1 MGRKGDLMPPVI
13 VYITGFRQHA
23 GKTVAAL
30 GIISALKKVIDPAR
44 IGYIKPVG
52 QEMIA
57 LESGQRIDKD
67 ALILKIFSG
76 IPELDLEY
84 LSPVRLLSGFTRKY
98 LDAPDRQQET
108 ANLKAQIQSALEQ
121 LAGKD
126 VIIAEATGHPGVGS
140 IVGLSNA
147 KVSNLMK
154 AEIVF
159 LSGGGIGKAMD
170 QLEVDLSYFLFKRS
184 RVRGIIF
191 NKVMPE
197 KLPAMKQYVNEE
209 LINSKLDAV
218 GAPIRV
224 FGYIPDLPDLGKPS
238 MQLIYRRWPKAEALG
253 DTDLEQWKLPC
264 QDIKVISLPEKSL
277 RRPAFLNAGDLVIM
291 SSLFQKRSRSLLKFN
306 KTLKAQGRGLGGL
319 ILTGGNYMDL
329 DPQVKADIA
338 ASGLP
343 GLFVPEHTAI
353 CEEKLLKIYANT
365 KLQIYDKNKVMRI
378 ESLFR
383 EHFDLDRF
391 MDTMNIRP

>member
-1 MGRKGDLMPPVI
+1 MPPVI
-13 VYITGFRQHA
+13 IYITGFRQHA
-23 GKTVAAL
+23 GKTVASL
-30 GIISALKKVIDPAR
+30 GIISALKTVMDPAR

-52 QEMIA
+52 QEMTA
-57 LESGQRIDKD
+57 LGDGLRIDKD

-76 IPELDLEY
+76 IPDLDLEHV
-84 LSPVRLLSGFTRKY
+84 SPVRLVPGFTREY
-98 LDAPDRQQET
+98 LDSPDRLQET
-108 ANLKAQIQSALEQ
+108 GRLKEEIQTALDM
-121 LAGKD
+121 LASKD

-170 QLEVDLSYFLFKRS
+170 QLEVDLSYFLYKRS

-197 KLPAMKQYVNEE
+197 KIADMKRYVNEE
-209 LINSKLDAV
+209 LINSRLDAV

-224 FGYIPDLPDLGKPS
+224 FGYLPDLPDLGKPS
-238 MQLIYRRWPKAEALG
+238 MQLIYRRWSEAEPLG
-253 DTDLEQWKLPC
+253 DTEQEDWKLPC
-264 QDIKVISLPEKSL
+264 QDIKVISLPENNL
-277 RRPAFLNAGDLVIM
+277 RLPGFLNAGDLVMM

-306 KTLKAQGRGLGGL
+306 KTLKAKGHGLGGI
-319 ILTGGNYMDL
+319 ILSGGHYVDL
-329 DPQVKADIA
+329 DPAVKADIA

-343 GLFVPEHTAI
+343 GLYVPEHTAT
-353 CEEKLLKIYANT
+353 CEERLLKIYANT
-365 KLQIYDKNKVMRI
+365 KLQIYDRNKVARI
-378 ESLFR
+378 EALFK
-383 EHFDLDRF
+383 EHFALDKF
-391 MDTMNIRP
+391 MDTLNIRP

>member
-1 MGRKGDLMPPVI
+1 MPPVI
-13 VYITGFRQHA
+13 IYITGFRQHA

-30 GIISALKKVIDPAR
+30 GIISVLRTVMDPAR

-52 QEMIA
+52 QEMIT
-57 LESGQRIDKD
+57 LESGRQIDKD
-67 ALILKIFSG
+67 TLILKIFSG
-76 IPELDLEY
+76 IPDLDLNHV
-84 LSPVRLLSGFTRKY
+84 SPVRLAKGFTREF
-98 LDAPDRQQET
+98 LEAPNRQEET
-108 ANLKAQIQSALEQ
+108 AKLKDMIMSDLDH

-159 LSGGGIGKAMD
+159 MSGGGIGKAMD

-191 NKVMPE
+191 NKVLPE
-197 KLPAMKQYVNEE
+197 KLTAMKQYVNEE

-224 FGYIPDLPDLGKPS
+224 FGYLPDLPALGKPS
-238 MQLIYRRWPKAEALG
+238 MQLIYRRWPQAEALG
-253 DTDLEQWKLPC
+253 DPEQEGWELSC
-264 QDIKVISLPEKSL
+264 QDIKVISLPENNL
-277 RRPAFLNAGDLVIM
+277 RLPGFLNAGDLVMM
-291 SSLFQKRSRSLLKFN
+291 SSIFQKRARSLLKFH
-306 KTLKAQGRGLGGL
+306 KTLRQKGRGLGGL
-319 ILTGGNYMDL
+319 ILSGGRFMEL
-329 DPQVKADIA
+329 DPAVKADIA

-343 GLFVPEHTAI
+343 GIYVPEHTAT

-365 KLQIYDKNKVMRI
+365 KLQIYDKTKVARI
-378 ESLFR
+378 GTLFQ
-383 EHFDLDRF
+383 EHFDLDKF
-391 MDTMNIRP
+391 MDTMNIKP